1 MDGAGGVGRW
11 LATESLTEAAQIV
24 SGHVLGEGSSER
36 ASKISKKTYEI
47 FLEVSVASGD

>member
-1 MDGAGGVGRW
+1 M
-11 LATESLTEAAQIV
+11 ATESLTEAAQI
-24 SGHVLGEGSSER
+24 GPRHVLGDGSSER